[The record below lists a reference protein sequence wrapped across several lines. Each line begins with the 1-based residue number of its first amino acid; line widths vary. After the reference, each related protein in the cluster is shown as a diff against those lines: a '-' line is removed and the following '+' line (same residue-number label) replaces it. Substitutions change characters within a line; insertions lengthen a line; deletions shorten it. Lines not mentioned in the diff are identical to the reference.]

1 MGGRGATREVA
12 EGADTAVWLALD
24 ALQTLTGKFVR
35 DREVIP
41 W

>member
-12 EGADTAVWLALD
+12 EGAETAVWLD
-24 ALQTLTGKFVR
+24 APQTLTGKFLP